1 MAGTEGGVPSD
12 GQAPC
17 SSIHRL
23 PAKLWEGW
31 ESRGKGGVREGRG
44 KLDEREEGRGAG
56 RREHE
61 VEGKGEDWRAGE
73 EGSGHMS
80 LMGDA
85 KAHPSSALLQDSV
98 SPSVKWLVKGP
109 IRLREPVQG
118 QRREESQEPRC
129 HIFSQLPLLSSCL
142 PDSGQGRG
150 KGSQGWGPPR
160 ARATRALRRPQPGG
174 S

>member
-1 MAGTEGGVPSD
+1 M
-12 GQAPC
+12 
-17 SSIHRL
+17 
-23 PAKLWEGW
+23 
-31 ESRGKGGVREGRG
+31 
-44 KLDEREEGRGAG
+44 
-56 RREHE
+56 
-61 VEGKGEDWRAGE
+61 EGKGEDWRAGE
-73 EGSGHMS
+73 EGCGHMS

-85 KAHPSSALLQDSV
+85 QAHPSSALLQDSV
-98 SPSVKWLVKGP
+98 SPPVKWLVKGP

-160 ARATRALRRPQPGG
+160 ARYPGSAAPSARRELTRSLGIYHAPNYNVNWQVPEIN
-174 S
+174 